1 MKPIILFMED
11 HNTLDR
17 KLFRIWMGERNGCDV
32 AKLIGCD
39 NADVYHYL
47 DGTSHI
53 GRSRAKRWS
62 EVTGIPEEV
71 FILRKE
77 IDG

>member
-1 MKPIILFMED
+1 MED

-17 KLFRIWMGERNGCDV
+17 KLFRIWMGERNCCDV
-32 AKLIGCD
+32 AKLIEC
-39 NADVYHYL
+39 NNSDVYAYL
-47 DGTSHI
+47 AGRAHI
-53 GRSRAKRWS
+53 GRNRAKRWS

-77 IDG
+77 IDAS